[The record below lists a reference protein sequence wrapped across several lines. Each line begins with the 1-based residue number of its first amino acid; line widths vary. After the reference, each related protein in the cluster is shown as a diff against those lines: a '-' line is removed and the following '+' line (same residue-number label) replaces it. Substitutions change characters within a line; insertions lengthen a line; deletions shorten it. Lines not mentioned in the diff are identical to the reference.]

1 MKLNAMLAAAIVAIT
16 ASSCTTNT
24 SGNATGPLSDS
35 STNDFVKPDSSVN
48 KDNQSMSNPEMNNYG
63 DTVLKK

>member
-1 MKLNAMLAAAIVAIT
+1 MKVKTILAAAILAIT

-35 STNDFVKPDSSVN
+35 TTNDFVKPDSSAN
-48 KDNQSMSNPEMNNYG
+48 HDNQSMSNPEMNNYG